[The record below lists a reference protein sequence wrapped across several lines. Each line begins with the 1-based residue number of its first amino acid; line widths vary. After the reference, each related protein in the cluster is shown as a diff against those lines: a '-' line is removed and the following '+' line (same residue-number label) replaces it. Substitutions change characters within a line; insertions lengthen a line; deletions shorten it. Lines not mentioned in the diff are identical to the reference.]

1 MISEL
6 KKIGLSTIKWP
17 SGENYILA
25 ERKITGA
32 KVDIPVVTGNKLIIG
47 KIGYGKTTLVK
58 ELISADIREND
69 TYLFGFEVKQGDY
82 SETFMSPGG
91 LIISYRDIPGKED
104 KMFKW
109 GMVKEIKESDDPEAE
124 IKKMASFLTQ
134 HLKKDPGKEIWAQG
148 AAETFE
154 GFMNS
159 IIHCID
165 GTPSN
170 YDVVQ
175 RMRTMSTVNLLKF
188 MAHYKPNKSL
198 LEKYYHFDINW
209 GTDTSDETKRKLETY
224 KIPQVG
230 SDILVFL
237 QNMLSNFSGSFLSKD
252 GQHTIKGWLSGKY
265 GKTLFLSYDL
275 SKKDVMTV
283 FAVYFLQSV
292 ILERISSKV
301 DKTKRILM
309 VLDEVPEIG
318 QEFFLEQGVTVGREN
333 RLEIIVSTQ
342 SLEKLY
348 SIAPDLNPAK
358 TEHYTNAMLA
368 GFTTYAC
375 FQAGDPYTINTFQ
388 KFFGNRTKLPVS
400 RYSTMSGLTVSPIV
414 TDEDFA
420 TLGIGECYIKI
431 GASEPERLY
440 IVKTKWG

>member
-1 MISEL
+1 
-6 KKIGLSTIKWP
+6 
-17 SGENYILA
+17 
-25 ERKITGA
+25 
-32 KVDIPVVTGNKLIIG
+32 
-47 KIGYGKTTLVK
+47 
-58 ELISADIREND
+58 
-69 TYLFGFEVKQGDY
+69 
-82 SETFMSPGG
+82 
-91 LIISYRDIPGKED
+91 
-104 KMFKW
+104 
-109 GMVKEIKESDDPEAE
+109 
-124 IKKMASFLTQ
+124 
-134 HLKKDPGKEIWAQG
+134 
-148 AAETFE
+148 
-154 GFMNS
+154 
-159 IIHCID
+159 
-165 GTPSN
+165 
-170 YDVVQ
+170 
-175 RMRTMSTVNLLKF
+175 
-188 MAHYKPNKSL
+188 
-198 LEKYYHFDINW
+198 
-209 GTDTSDETKRKLETY
+209 
-224 KIPQVG
+224 
-230 SDILVFL
+230 
-237 QNMLSNFSGSFLSKD
+237 
-252 GQHTIKGWLSGKY
+252 
-265 GKTLFLSYDL
+265 
-275 SKKDVMTV
+275 MTV

-420 TLGIGECYIKI
+420 TLDIGECYIKI

>member
-1 MISEL
+1 MIPEL
-6 KKIGLSTIKWP
+6 RKIGSPIVKWP
-17 SGENYILA
+17 LAKEYVRA
-25 ERKITGA
+25 ERTVGGIR
-32 KVDIPVVTGNKLIIG
+32 VDIPVVDGNKLIVG
-47 KIGYGKTTLVK
+47 KIGCGKTSLVK
-58 ELISADIREND
+58 EFISADIKDVN

-82 SETFMSPGG
+82 SEPFMTPGG

-109 GMVKEIKESDDPEAE
+109 GMVKEIKEADDPEAE
-124 IKKMASFLTQ
+124 IKKIAAFLTQ

-154 GFMNS
+154 GFMNT
-159 IIHCID
+159 IIHCVE

-175 RMRTMSTVNLLKF
+175 RMRTMSTINLLKF
-188 MAHYKPNKSL
+188 MAHYKPNKSM
-198 LEKYYHFDINW
+198 LEKYYHFDCKW
-209 GTDTSDETKRKLETY
+209 GLSETEETKKKLAEY

-237 QNMLSNFSGSFLSKD
+237 QNMLSNFSGSFLSRD

-275 SKKDVMTV
+275 SKKDAMSI
-283 FAVYFLQSV
+283 FAVYFLQSI
-292 ILERISSKV
+292 ILERISAKV
-301 DKTKRILM
+301 DKSKRILM
-309 VLDEVPEIG
+309 ALDEVPEVG
-318 QEFFLEQGVTVGREN
+318 QEFLLEQGVTVGREN
-333 RLEIIVSTQ
+333 RLEVIVSTQ

-348 SIAPDLNPAK
+348 AIAPDLNSSK

-388 KFFGNRTKLPVS
+388 KFFGNRTLLPGS
-400 RYSTMSGLTVSPIV
+400 RYASNGGLVVEPIV
-414 TDEDFA
+414 ADEDFA
-420 TLGIGECYIKI
+420 TLDTGECYIKI
-431 GASEPERLY
+431 GASEPERLH
-440 IVKTKWG
+440 IIRT